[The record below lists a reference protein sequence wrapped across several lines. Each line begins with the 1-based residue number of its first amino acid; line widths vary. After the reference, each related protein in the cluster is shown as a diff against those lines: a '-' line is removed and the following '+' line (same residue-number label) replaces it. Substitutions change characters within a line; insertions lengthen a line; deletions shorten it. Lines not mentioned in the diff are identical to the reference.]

1 MPIIKRNMSTGILL
15 LIVALSAVRG
25 DVTESTDNRKL
36 HSCREKLLE
45 LEDEHEDLLKR
56 FNVLSEEYKDVKKEL
71 RATIAC
77 ETTLDETTRLL
88 DEVREDVEQ
97 RKEQLKNMDVLLV
110 QCERKRD
117 NCLVDLHVSETSLEE
132 SLARER
138 QLERQLNKE
147 DCVAVKRDAVS
158 YRDQAEQCLIDL
170 DALKKREE
178 ELVKRAGDLEEVE
191 KELETTKGLLEA
203 ASSDRES
210 LNGRVDALEK
220 KTVVLE
226 EVERELETTKVS
238 LQRAES
244 SLESR
249 SNELNA
255 TKTALNSL
263 LESLDSH
270 LQYEAL
276 KDAHEKEILPYWL
289 ERLVKK
295 GVHVCDEAYHK
306 YVQPLH
312 ESFGEAVRMRKKHVA
327 GRVKSIHGTVKYHAS
342 RVVSVYV
349 VPMMSKTNF
358 MLRAQ
363 FPGGWRACVDT
374 TRSVAELSRNVVNT
388 YLNTCREF
396 GMHIKHR
403 GMEAIEHQIVKVS
416 FLQQLDS
423 RIVASSAFWT
433 LVGLIT
439 LPLGIFIFI
448 MVSKVVVYYCRSG
461 TASVSIVNISD
472 AIGLIE
478 EDIGYTF
485 SLKDNLI
492 QALEGSPHL
501 YQVGMA
507 VVNLLLAKQQ
517 NNARATLAEVEAR
530 SLCSASLGRIVQR
543 GPGRKSLQAARQQK
557 NVLYIAILAAVFRD
571 SRESVQTVL
580 NVWNGRGSPAAVPP
594 VREEEI
600 EEEIKKEED
609 EEIEEEMS
617 EKDESEDVE
626 LEDDASED
634 DESDTSS

>member
-1 MPIIKRNMSTGILL
+1 MVDPEFQGQGLGKALLELMVRTLLRREISNITLFADAQVVDFYKRMGFDVDPEDISVASEGLALKYRMPIIKRNMYIGILL

-56 FNVLSEEYKDVKKEL
+56 FTVLSEEYKDVKKEL

-97 RKEQLKNMDVLLV
+97 RKEQLKNMDVLLG
-110 QCERKRD
+110 
-117 NCLVDLHVSETSLEE
+117 
-132 SLARER
+132 A

-147 DCVAVKRDAVS
+147 DCEAVKRDAVS

-170 DALKKREE
+170 DGLKKKEE

-191 KELETTKGLLEA
+191 KELETTKGLLKT

-276 KDAHEKEILPYWL
+276 KDAHEKEILPFWL

-295 GVHVCDEAYHK
+295 GVHVCDEAYHM

-312 ESFGEAVRMRKKHVA
+312 ESFGE
-327 GRVKSIHGTVKYHAS
+327 
-342 RVVSVYV
+342 
-349 VPMMSKTNF
+349 
-358 MLRAQ
+358 
-363 FPGGWRACVDT
+363 
-374 TRSVAELSRNVVNT
+374 
-388 YLNTCREF
+388 
-396 GMHIKHR
+396 
-403 GMEAIEHQIVKVS
+403 
-416 FLQQLDS
+416 
-423 RIVASSAFWT
+423 
-433 LVGLIT
+433 
-439 LPLGIFIFI
+439 
-448 MVSKVVVYYCRSG
+448 
-461 TASVSIVNISD
+461 
-472 AIGLIE
+472 
-478 EDIGYTF
+478 
-485 SLKDNLI
+485 
-492 QALEGSPHL
+492 
-501 YQVGMA
+501 
-507 VVNLLLAKQQ
+507 
-517 NNARATLAEVEAR
+517 
-530 SLCSASLGRIVQR
+530 
-543 GPGRKSLQAARQQK
+543 
-557 NVLYIAILAAVFRD
+557 VF
-571 SRESVQTVL
+571 E
-580 NVWNGRGSPAAVPP
+580 
-594 VREEEI
+594 
-600 EEEIKKEED
+600 
-609 EEIEEEMS
+609 
-617 EKDESEDVE
+617 
-626 LEDDASED
+626 
-634 DESDTSS
+634 

>member
-1 MPIIKRNMSTGILL
+1 MKNILVGALL

-25 DVTESTDNRKL
+25 DVAESTDNRKL

-56 FNVLSEEYKDVKKEL
+56 FTVLSEEYKDVKKEL
-71 RATIAC
+71 RAAISC

-97 RKEQLKNMDVLLV
+97 RKEQLKNMDTLLV

-117 NCLVDLHVSETSLEE
+117 NCLVDLHVSEASLEE
-132 SLARER
+132 SLARGRE
-138 QLERQLNKE
+138 LERQLNKE
-147 DCVAVKRDAVS
+147 DCVAVKRDALS

-170 DALKKREE
+170 DVLKKKEE
-178 ELVKRAGDLEEVE
+178 VLEKRAGDLEEVE
-191 KELETTKGLLEA
+191 KELDTTKGLLQA
-203 ASSDRES
+203 ALSDRES
-210 LNGRVDALEK
+210 LNGRVDELEK

-226 EVERELETTKVS
+226 EIERELETTKVS

-244 SLESR
+244 ALESR

-276 KDAHEKEILPYWL
+276 KEAHEKEILPYWL
-289 ERLVKK
+289 ERLVKR
-295 GVHVCDEAYHK
+295 GVHVCDEAYHM
-306 YVQPLH
+306 YVRPLH

-327 GRVKSIHGTVKYHAS
+327 GRVKNVHESAKYHAS
-342 RVVSVYV
+342 RVMNVYV
-349 VPMMSKTNF
+349 VPMVSKAESV
-358 MLRAQ
+358 LRAQ

-374 TRSVAELSRNVVNT
+374 TRSVAELSRHMVNS
-388 YLNTCREF
+388 YASRCREF
-396 GMHIKHR
+396 GMNVKHR
-403 GMEAIEHQIVKVS
+403 GVEAIEHQIVKVS
-416 FLQQLDS
+416 FLRQLDS
-423 RIVASSAFWT
+423 GIVASSAFYT
-433 LVGLIT
+433 LVGLTT
-439 LPLGIFIFI
+439 LPIGVFIFI
-448 MVSKVVVYYCRSG
+448 MVSKAVVYYCRSG
-461 TASVSIVNISD
+461 TASVAIVNLSD
-472 AIGLIE
+472 AVAMIE

-530 SLCSASLGRIVQR
+530 SLHSASLGRIVQR

-557 NVLYIAILAAVFRD
+557 NVLYITILAAVFRD

-580 NVWNGRGSPAAVPP
+580 NVWNGRGFSAAVPP

-600 EEEIKKEED
+600 EEIKKEED
-609 EEIEEEMS
+609 EEIEEEIS
-617 EKDESEDVE
+617 EIDESEDVE

-634 DESDTSS
+634 DGSNTSS